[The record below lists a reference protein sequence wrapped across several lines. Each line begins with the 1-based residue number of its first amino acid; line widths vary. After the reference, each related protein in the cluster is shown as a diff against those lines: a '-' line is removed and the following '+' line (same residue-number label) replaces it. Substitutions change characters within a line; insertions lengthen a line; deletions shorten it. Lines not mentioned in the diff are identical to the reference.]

1 MVRRSIGSGSRLPE
15 RSTRRAARRAALGYG
30 LMLAAAT
37 GIFLGIRAIGLR
49 LPAPARALAA
59 GGGSSAGAGAIGHVL
74 LALLVILI
82 AARGTGVLFARF
94 RQPPVVGEMIAG
106 IVLGPSLLGRFAPAV
121 FAYLLPQSV
130 APYIAVLAQVGVILY
145 MFLIGVTL
153 DTSLLHSRAHASVA
167 ISHASIVAPFLMG
180 GALALW
186 LYPLYS
192 SSAVSFTVFALLLG
206 VAISVTAFPVLARI
220 LRDRGLHTSRVG
232 AIALA
237 CAAVDDVTAWCL
249 LAFVVSVAHAE
260 AAHVLMTLAL
270 TAAFLA
276 AVFLLA
282 SPAARWYARRYRGGD
297 ADSEQQ
303 AVVVACLA
311 LLLASL
317 ATQRIGIQAL
327 FGAFLIGVVIPH
339 DSALARDLARK
350 LEDLVVV
357 LFLPAF
363 FVFTGLRT
371 QIGLMDNLRD
381 WIVCA
386 VVIVAAS
393 LSKFL
398 SGAGAAR
405 LTGLPWRQAA
415 SIGAL
420 MNARGL
426 VELIVLNIG
435 LDLGILSPTLFAILV
450 LMAVVTTLMTAPVLN
465 AVLGEREA
473 VLMEQVS

>member
-1 MVRRSIGSGSRLPE
+1 MRGRQRQGGAAHFDAGSK
-15 RSTRRAARRAALGYG
+15 RRAVFAYAA
-30 LMLAAAT
+30 MLAAAA
-37 GIFLGIRAIGLR
+37 GIFLAIRAVGLR
-49 LPAPARALAA
+49 LSAPAPASAAA
-59 GGGSSAGAGAIGHVL
+59 GSANPAGAGAVGHVL

-82 AARGTGVLFARF
+82 AARGMGALFARF

-106 IVLGPSLLGRFAPAV
+106 ILLGPSLLGRFAPGV
-121 FAYLLPQSV
+121 FAYILPHTV

-153 DTSLLHSRAHASVA
+153 DTGLLHSRAHASVA
-167 ISHASIVAPFLMG
+167 ISHASIIAPFLAG
-180 GALALW
+180 SALALW

-192 SSAVSFTVFALLLG
+192 SRAVSFTVFALLLG
-206 VAISVTAFPVLARI
+206 VAISITAFPVLARI
-220 LRDRGLHTSRVG
+220 LRDRGMHTSRVG

-249 LAFVVSVAHAE
+249 LAFVVSVAHAQP
-260 AAHVLMTLAL
+260 AHIVKTLAL
-270 TAAFLA
+270 TAVFLA

-282 SPAARWYARRYRGGD
+282 SPAARWYARRYRRGD
-297 ADSEQQ
+297 GEGEQQ
-303 AVVVACLA
+303 AVVVACVA

-339 DSALARDLARK
+339 DSLLARDLTRK

-371 QIGLMDNLRD
+371 QIGLMNNLRD
-381 WIVCA
+381 WLVCL
-386 VVIVAAS
+386 VVILVAA
-393 LSKFL
+393 LSKFF
-398 SGAGAAR
+398 SGAAAAR
-405 LTGLPWRQAA
+405 LTGLPWRQSA
-415 SIGAL
+415 SLGAL

-435 LDLGILSPTLFAILV
+435 LDLHVLTPTLFAILV

>member
-1 MVRRSIGSGSRLPE
+1 
-15 RSTRRAARRAALGYG
+15 
-30 LMLAAAT
+30 MLAAAA

-49 LPAPARALAA
+49 LSAPAPPLAPLVP
-59 GGGSSAGAGAIGHVL
+59 AGAADAGSGAIGHVL

-82 AARGTGVLFARF
+82 AARGMGLLFARF

-106 IVLGPSLLGRFAPAV
+106 ILLGPSLLGRFAPGL
-121 FAYLLPQSV
+121 FTYLLPHSV
-130 APYIAVLAQVGVILY
+130 APYIAVLAQLGVILY

-153 DTSLLHSRAHASVA
+153 DSGLLHSRAHASVA
-167 ISHASIVAPFLMG
+167 ISHASIIVPFLMG

-206 VAISVTAFPVLARI
+206 VAISITAFPVLARI

-232 AIALA
+232 VIALA

-260 AAHVLMTLAL
+260 ATHVLKTLVY
-270 TAAFLA
+270 TAAFIA
-276 AVFLLA
+276 AVLLIA
-282 SPAARWYARRYRGGD
+282 GPAARWYARRYRRGEGGG
-297 ADSEQQ
+297 EQQ
-303 AVVVACLA
+303 AVVVACVA

-339 DSALARDLARK
+339 DSALAHDLSRK

-371 QIGLMDNLRD
+371 QIGLMANLRD

-386 VVIVAAS
+386 VVILVAA
-393 LSKFL
+393 LSKLL
-398 SGAGAAR
+398 SGAAAAR

-415 SIGAL
+415 SLGAL

-435 LDLGILSPTLFAILV
+435 LDLGVLTPTLFAILV
-450 LMAVVTTLMTAPVLN
+450 LMAVVTTLMTAPMLN
-465 AVLGEREA
+465 ALLGEREA

>member
-1 MVRRSIGSGSRLPE
+1 
-15 RSTRRAARRAALGYG
+15 
-30 LMLAAAT
+30 MLAAAV
-37 GIFLGIRAIGLR
+37 GIFLGIRALGLR
-49 LPAPARALAA
+49 LSAPVLSPVPPAAA
-59 GGGSSAGAGAIGHVL
+59 AHASTGAIGHVL

-82 AARGTGVLFARF
+82 AARGMGLVFARF
-94 RQPPVVGEMIAG
+94 CQPPVVGEMIAG
-106 IVLGPSLLGRFAPAV
+106 IVLGPSLLGRFAPGV
-121 FAYLLPQSV
+121 FAYLLPHSV
-130 APYIAVLAQVGVILY
+130 VPYISVLAQLGVILY

-153 DTSLLHSRAHASVA
+153 DTNLLHSRAHASVA
-167 ISHASIVAPFLMG
+167 ISHASIIAPFLMG

-192 SSAVSFTVFALLLG
+192 SSTVSFTVFALLLG
-206 VAISVTAFPVLARI
+206 VAMSITAFPVLARI

-260 AAHVLMTLAL
+260 AAHVLMTLVF
-270 TAAFLA
+270 TAAFIA
-276 AVFLLA
+276 AVLLVA
-282 SPAARWYARRYRGGD
+282 SPAARWYARRYRSGHGD
-297 ADSEQQ
+297 GEQQ
-303 AVVVACLA
+303 AVVVACVA
-311 LLLASL
+311 LLVASL

-339 DSALARDLARK
+339 DSQLARDLSRK

-371 QIGLMDNLRD
+371 QIGLMDNARD
-381 WIVCA
+381 WVVCA
-386 VVIVAAS
+386 VVILVAA
-393 LSKFL
+393 LSKLL
-398 SGAGAAR
+398 SGAAAAR

-415 SIGAL
+415 SLGAL

-435 LDLGILSPTLFAILV
+435 LDLGVLTPTLFAILV
-450 LMAVVTTLMTAPVLN
+450 IMAVVTTLMTAPVLN
-465 AVLGEREA
+465 ALLGDREA